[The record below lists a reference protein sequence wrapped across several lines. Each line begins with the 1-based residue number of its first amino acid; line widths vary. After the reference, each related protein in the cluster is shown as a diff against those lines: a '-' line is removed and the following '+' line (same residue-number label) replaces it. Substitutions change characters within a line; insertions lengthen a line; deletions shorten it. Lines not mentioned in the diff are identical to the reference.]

1 MVDLTER
8 IIRVEKQLEEVS
20 KPEVQQRMTSDLN
33 IARENV
39 RKLKDRLDRL
49 IAAEES
55 GGGATAVG
63 TVEIPG
69 TVTLSDPITDSV
81 KKLHFLYLHVH
92 IHFIDTKVKFSKFL
106 SF

>member
-49 IAAEES
+49 KAAEES

-69 TVTLSDPITDSV
+69 TVTPVRSYNRLSQKTTLFISACT
-81 KKLHFLYLHVH
+81 HTLYRYESEVQ
-92 IHFIDTKVKFSKFL
+92 
-106 SF
+106 

>member
-1 MVDLTER
+1 MVELTER
-8 IIRVEKQLEEVS
+8 IIHVEKQLEEVS

-39 RKLKDRLDRL
+39 RKLRDRLDRL

-55 GGGATAVG
+55 GGGATAAG
-63 TVEIPG
+63 TIEIPG
-69 TVTLSDPITDSV
+69 TVKRVRPITDSV
-81 KKLHFLYLHVH
+81 KHLRFLYLHVH
-92 IHFIDTKVKFSKFL
+92 CVYIKVKLSKFL

>member
-1 MVDLTER
+1 MFIQLDMVDLTER

-39 RKLKDRLDRL
+39 RKLRDRLDRL
-49 IAAEES
+49 IEVEES

-69 TVTLSDPITDSV
+69 TVTPV
-81 KKLHFLYLHVH
+81 
-92 IHFIDTKVKFSKFL
+92 
-106 SF
+106 